1 MHSHCSCL
9 APRRAPEPV
18 KPHSFKQVAR
28 YCHYAGELG
37 VGAPSISRIF
47 ILRDVQIPTCSSR
60 KTETRQRSKITKQ
73 KTLAILPS
81 ILDRVPSAHRSR
93 TCATVVTGSRSS
105 EARDHSPA
113 APKNFMRG
121 RARLASCARCP
132 VELRC
137 PLPRPLA
144 AGQNTS
150 ETTRTD
156 QIKCRPSGR
165 RWLESKNTL
174 FEGGGDCFRNGSR
187 LFETVSRPMQGCRT

>member
-1 MHSHCSCL
+1 LHSHCSCL

-121 RARLASCARCP
+121 RARLGLAAWPHARVAPSSCAVP
-132 VELRC
+132 FLA
-137 PLPRPLA
+137 PSPRDKTRVRPHERIKSS
-144 AGQNTS
+144 AG
-150 ETTRTD
+150 RVAD
-156 QIKCRPSGR
+156 AG
-165 RWLESKNTL
+165 
-174 FEGGGDCFRNGSR
+174 
-187 LFETVSRPMQGCRT
+187 